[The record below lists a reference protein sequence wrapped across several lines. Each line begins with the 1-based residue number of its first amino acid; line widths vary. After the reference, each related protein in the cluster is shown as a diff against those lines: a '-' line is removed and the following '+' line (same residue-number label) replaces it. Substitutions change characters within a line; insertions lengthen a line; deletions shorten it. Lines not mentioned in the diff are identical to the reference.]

1 MGVDSMIVTD
11 SADDPSG
18 YGLPNIYVHA
28 SKSGLERQNS
38 GRHWK
43 KNRGPSVIPHF
54 MFCRPVVERIFFF
67 VTVETKKKK
76 TKLL

>member
-1 MGVDSMIVTD
+1 
-11 SADDPSG
+11 
-18 YGLPNIYVHA
+18 
-28 SKSGLERQNS
+28 LERQNS